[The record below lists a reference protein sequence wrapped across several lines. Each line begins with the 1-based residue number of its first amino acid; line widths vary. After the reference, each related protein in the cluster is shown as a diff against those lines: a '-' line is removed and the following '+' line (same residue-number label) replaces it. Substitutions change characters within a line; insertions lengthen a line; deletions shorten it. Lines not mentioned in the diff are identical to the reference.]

1 MNVYSVFLFA
11 ILAVSAVS
19 GHRCRGNS
27 YGGGG
32 RGGGGIIIGANK
44 E

>member
-11 ILAVSAVS
+11 ILAISAVS
-19 GHRCRGNS
+19 GHRCRGGS
-27 YGGGG
+27 YGGG